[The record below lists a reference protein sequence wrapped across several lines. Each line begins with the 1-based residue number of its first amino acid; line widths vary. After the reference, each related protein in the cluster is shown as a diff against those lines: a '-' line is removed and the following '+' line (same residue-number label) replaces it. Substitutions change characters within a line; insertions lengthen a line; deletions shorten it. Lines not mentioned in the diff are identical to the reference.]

1 MGQERHTQR
10 SISDAAVVAGAKVI
24 HTFKEAEKNICGI
37 TLLNNELYTIC
48 PGYVDQVRVYST
60 SDFKL
65 LRCISVPDLDGA
77 RVDDMTSCEK
87 KQCIYLADN
96 GNSRIYRVVLDS
108 SVNTW
113 PVNGKPRG
121 LSVTRC
127 SNLLVTCCDL
137 LVGYGKLL
145 LLRSDSG
152 KCVEEIALE
161 SDIKQPWHAVQL
173 SHEEYIVCHGFFND
187 SRLVKVNADGAVTQ
201 RNTGGTG
208 LSTPRHVAVDSDKSV
223 FVADGTN
230 FRIVLL
236 DPSLSYVRSV
246 IEQMQHSPQHLCFDN
261 IARRLYMGQYGGIV
275 SVVQL

>member
-1 MGQERHTQR
+1 MIQTFQESNKDIR
-10 SISDAAVVAGAKVI
+10 
-24 HTFKEAEKNICGI
+24 GI

-60 SDFKL
+60 SDLKL
-65 LRCISVPDLDGA
+65 LRCISVPQLGVVH
-77 RVDDMTSCEK
+77 VDDMTSCEM

-96 GNSRIYRVVLDS
+96 GNSCIYRVGLDS
-108 SVNTW
+108 SLSTW
-113 PVNGKPRG
+113 PVKGKPRG
-121 LSVTRC
+121 LSVTRS

-152 KCVEEIALE
+152 KCVEEIELD
-161 SDIKQPWHAVQL
+161 SDIKQPWHAVQVNRQ
-173 SHEEYIVCHGFFND
+173 EYIVCHGFFND
-187 SRLVKVNADGAVTQ
+187 SRLVKVSADGAVTQ
-201 RNTGGTG
+201 SNTGGTG

-230 FRIVLL
+230 FRVVLL

-246 IEQMQHSPQHLCFDN
+246 IERMQHSPQHLCFDDV
-261 IARRLYMGQYGGIV
+261 ARRLYVAQYGGIV
-275 SVVQL
+275 SAVQL